1 MAGKKEE
8 WIPLEILGIKKGMY
22 LISDRGK
29 IYSLKS
35 KKKLKLI
42 KKHNGYYRVNLQLEL
57 GRQKEISS
65 HRLVA
70 ISFSPIPDG
79 FDNFDDLEVN
89 HKRGD
94 KSKNKKTDLEWVT
107 PSENIKHSF
116 RTGMHPIKYGIEST
130 NHKYSEETVRDIC
143 KALEDNHRGS
153 ELLEF
158 LGLDNSYANLVKRI
172 KTRRHWTHI
181 SKDYTF

>member
-57 GRQKEISS
+57 GGQKEFSI

-70 ISFSPIPDG
+70 ISFIPLPDG

-94 KSKNKKTDLEWVT
+94 KSKNKKTDLE
-107 PSENIKHSF
+107 
-116 RTGMHPIKYGIEST
+116 
-130 NHKYSEETVRDIC
+130 
-143 KALEDNHRGS
+143 
-153 ELLEF
+153 
-158 LGLDNSYANLVKRI
+158 
-172 KTRRHWTHI
+172 
-181 SKDYTF
+181 